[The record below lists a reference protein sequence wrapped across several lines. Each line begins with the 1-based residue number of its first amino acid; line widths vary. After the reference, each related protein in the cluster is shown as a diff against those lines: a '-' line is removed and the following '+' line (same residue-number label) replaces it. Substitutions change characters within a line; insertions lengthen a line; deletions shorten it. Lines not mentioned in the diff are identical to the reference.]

1 MSAILA
7 HGLQILLVE
16 SDSASAE
23 AIVEH
28 IAFNNPRRDNVLTV
42 GSLALA
48 ESYLRSTRL
57 DIVLLDLWFADGQG
71 LKGFETLRRCAPEVP
86 IVVLLGPGDEEL
98 GHACIAAG
106 AQDYLSKAEIG
117 PGNLGHAISLAITR
131 NYVVAS
137 DYRRSVGL
145 PNRLAAIVETSSDAI
160 LSSTRD
166 GIITSWNRGAEAILG
181 YSRDEVVGQALLE
194 VMRTADADAR
204 RAQRIVL
211 DRTLRGDEPGE
222 AQEVVRLR
230 RDGSPV
236 WLSIAAHGIRDQSG
250 KVVALAA
257 ICRDITS
264 RKRGQGFVQK
274 HEAAEEFRQAIP
286 QVGARGTYLHG
297 ATAVHIAKGLGLLA
311 PRVPHH
317 LLSERELATL
327 RRIAVGRTVKEIAF
341 EFGLSDKTVATY
353 VGRIRTKTSLGGHVE
368 MARYALE
375 HGIVD

>member
-7 HGLQILLVE
+7 DGLQILLVE
-16 SDSASAE
+16 SDSGSAE

-28 IAFNNPRRDNVLTV
+28 VAFNNPRRVKVLTV

-48 ESYLRSTRL
+48 KSHLRSTRL
-57 DIVLLDLWFADGQG
+57 DVVLLDLWLPDGQG
-71 LKGFETLRRCAPEVP
+71 LEGFETVRRCAPEVP
-86 IVVLLGPGDEEL
+86 IVVLVGPGDEEL
-98 GHACIAAG
+98 GQACIAAG
-106 AQDYLSKAEIG
+106 AQDYLSKADLG
-117 PGNLGHAISLAITR
+117 PRNLGHSISLAIAR
-131 NYVVAS
+131 SYVVAS

-181 YSRDEVVGQALLE
+181 YPRDEVVGQVLLE
-194 VMRTADADAR
+194 VVRTADADAR
-204 RAQRIVL
+204 RAQRVVV
-211 DRTLRGDEPGE
+211 DRTLSGDEPGE

-230 RDGSPV
+230 KDGSPV

-264 RKRGQGFVQK
+264 RKHRDDQLQNR
-274 HEAAEEFRQAIP
+274 HRQVTVRD
-286 QVGARGTYLHG
+286 QMGARGAYLH
-297 ATAVHIAKGLGLLA
+297 ADTAAQTVKGLGALE
-311 PRVPHH
+311 PTVPHH

-327 RRIAVGRTVKEIAF
+327 RRIAIGRTVKEIAF
-341 EFGLSDKTVATY
+341 EFGISDRTVATY
-353 VGRIRTKTSLGGHVE
+353 VARMRTKTSLRGHVE